1 MASISV
7 LGGGISGVTTA
18 VMLRLFGH
26 RVTIYTDRRADC
38 AHGSHDPMTASL
50 YPAAS
55 VIPHAVTVDNPT
67 EHLAD
72 AQAFFEVLRCAED
85 FGVRRQLH
93 FEVFEAPEPDPAYA
107 PALIDYRRL
116 ADSPLR
122 PPSRRDASTLYG
134 WHFQVYFAE
143 TPIYLR
149 RLFRLF
155 ETLGGRIIRRTV
167 TPDALPDIPGDILV
181 NALGGAAPTVF
192 PDERPASY
200 IRGILVLIPST
211 GLPRHCDTGQYVS
224 YNYTPS
230 SAAYARADGSPAGV
244 YAYPRRD
251 VWVLGG
257 TKQDGQMD
265 DDGRWRGEPL
275 VGETVDLP
283 LPGPDDGR
291 IPVPRPILDLNRE
304 ILADLTGEAPEMSDA
319 TGVFGYR
326 YARDPDGD
334 GVRLGTG
341 RSADGRL
348 VAHNTGHGGAGVTL
362 SWSSA
367 LRVAR
372 ALQSAG
378 VPMNGSAP
386 VSGPGPADGTLD
398 ATTEATVRLARRL
411 RELAG
416 NRITASTT

>member
-18 VMLRLFGH
+18 VMLRLLGH
-26 RVTIYTDRRADC
+26 GVTIYTDRRTDRAY
-38 AHGSHDPMTASL
+38 GSHDPMTASL

-55 VIPHAVTVDNPT
+55 VIPHAVTVDNPAD
-67 EHLAD
+67 HLAD
-72 AQAFFEVLRCAED
+72 TQAFFEVLRHAKD

-93 FEVFEAPEPDPAYA
+93 FEVFEAPEPDPDYA

-116 ADSPLR
+116 ADSPLC
-122 PPSRRDASTLYG
+122 PPSRRGAGPLHG

-143 TPIYLR
+143 TPVYLR

-155 ETLGGRIIRRTV
+155 DGLGGRIVRRTV
-167 TPDALPDIPGDILV
+167 TPDTLADIPGEVLV
-181 NALGGAAPTVF
+181 NALGGAAPTLF

-200 IRGILVLIPST
+200 IRGILVLVPST
-211 GLPRHCDTGQYVS
+211 GLPRHRDTGQHLS

-230 SAAYARADGSPAGV
+230 STAYAQADGSPAGV

-257 TKQDGQMD
+257 TKQDGHLD
-265 DDGRWRGEPL
+265 RDGRWVGEPL

-283 LPGPDDGR
+283 VPGADDGR
-291 IPVPRPILDLNRE
+291 IPVPRPILDMNRE
-304 ILADLTGEAPEMSDA
+304 ILVDLTGEAPDMSDA
-319 TGVFGYR
+319 HAVFGYR

-341 RSADGRL
+341 RSPDGRL

-372 ALQSAG
+372 ALQTAG
-378 VPMNGSAP
+378 VPMNGATPAGGGMDAMTEAP
-386 VSGPGPADGTLD
+386 V
-398 ATTEATVRLARRL
+398 RLVRRL
-411 RELAG
+411 REVAG
-416 NRITASTT
+416 DRIMASTT